1 MLVSGRPTRY
11 SITASGEFIGS
22 PRHGP
27 TRAWVHGSISTR
39 PPHSLI
45 PAFVLSFLSTV
56 QILPTDLV
64 DSVQTGQIA
73 SRTDPA
79 SPHAFP
85 SATREAVCERRQIAL
100 YFAYRE
106 HR

>member
-1 MLVSGRPTRY
+1 
-11 SITASGEFIGS
+11 
-22 PRHGP
+22 
-27 TRAWVHGSISTR
+27 
-39 PPHSLI
+39 
-45 PAFVLSFLSTV
+45 V

-106 HR
+106 HRIFHPGHGRIERFRELTGH